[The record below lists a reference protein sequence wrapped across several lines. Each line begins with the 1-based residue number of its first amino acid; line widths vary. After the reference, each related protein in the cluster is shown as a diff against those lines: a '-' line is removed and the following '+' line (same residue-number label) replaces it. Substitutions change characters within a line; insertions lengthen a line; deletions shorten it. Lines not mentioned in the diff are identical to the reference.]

1 LKHRNLH
8 RWDVNPSEAV
18 SIQKELRN
26 KLILKFPKIEIKKVA
41 GVDLAFKGDYSF
53 AIVVILSF
61 PNFEVLEVKVSKE
74 EISYPY
80 IPGLLSFREG
90 PAFLKAWEKVRI
102 EPDVVFFDGQG
113 IAHPRGFGLAAHMG
127 LFIEKPTIGVAK
139 SRLFGYYKNPPQESG
154 TFSYLLTK
162 TDKKIG
168 AVVRTVANQNP
179 VFVSPGHLMDINNAI
194 KLTLKCVRKNRIP
207 EPTRL
212 AHIYTQ
218 KAKKGELKDFEKGDQ
233 LPLI

>member
-1 LKHRNLH
+1 MRYRDLH
-8 RWDVNPSEAV
+8 KWNVKPSEAV
-18 SIQKELRN
+18 SIQKELRD
-26 KLILKFPKIEIKKVA
+26 KLIFAFPEIKVDKVA

-53 AIVVILSF
+53 AVVVVLSF
-61 PNFEVLEVKVSKE
+61 PNFEILEIKVSKE
-74 EISYPY
+74 KIGYPY

-90 PAFLKAWEKVRI
+90 PAFLRTWKKIKI

-139 SRLFGYYKNPPQESG
+139 SRLFGYYEDPPQEPG
-154 TFSYLLTK
+154 AFSYLLTK
-162 TDKKIG
+162 TNEKIG
-168 AVVRTVANQNP
+168 AVVRTVENRNP
-179 VFVSPGHLMDINNAI
+179 VFVSPGHLMDIDNAI
-194 KLTLKCVRKNRIP
+194 ELTLKCVRKNRIP

-218 KAKKGELKDFEKGDQ
+218 KAKKGELRDFERKDQ